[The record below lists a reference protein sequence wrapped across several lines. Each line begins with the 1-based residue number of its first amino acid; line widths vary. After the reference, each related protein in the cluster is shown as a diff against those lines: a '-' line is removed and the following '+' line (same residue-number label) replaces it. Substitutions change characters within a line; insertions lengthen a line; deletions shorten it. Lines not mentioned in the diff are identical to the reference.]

1 MSLAVVL
8 RAKLLE
14 SANTDNDVRTA
25 ALSAAARLLAA
36 VVALVQCDDP
46 ATPDDVSRAVVAE
59 LCALRNEA
67 SAAGARSQRDLAR
80 TLEAHAEALDAVHA
94 ALRRALDTVAR
105 CGVAL

>member
-8 RAKLLE
+8 RDAMLK
-14 SANTDNDVRTA
+14 SADTDNDMRTA
-25 ALSAAARLLAA
+25 ALSSSVCLLAA
-36 VVALVQCDDP
+36 VLVLVQCDDP

-80 TLEAHAEALDAVHA
+80 TIEAHAEALDAVHA